1 MDERRGNTWKGKC
14 ARKQDAL
21 AFARVC
27 MPRVLFESYA
37 TNVLEN
43 KETKG
48 TGGGRKCLQESGIPR
63 KFEKRSRKGSLRE
76 GRDDSDVTA
85 IIF

>member
-1 MDERRGNTWKGKC
+1 MDKRRGNTWKGKC

-27 MPRVLFESYA
+27 MLRVLFESYA

-43 KETKG
+43 KETEG
-48 TGGGRKCLQESGIPR
+48 TGGG
-63 KFEKRSRKGSLRE
+63 
-76 GRDDSDVTA
+76 
-85 IIF
+85 